1 MSQDSWSK
9 ETGICVIY
17 INLTIRNPWS
27 DCFEIVGSWGQK
39 LFKHKAWEVEIY
51 RSDTVAELE
60 FKITSQEDHAGI
72 TLGLGLISY
81 TLRAQIY
88 DTRHWNY
95 ATQCWEIYE

>member
-1 MSQDSWSK
+1 MSQNSWSK

-95 ATQCWEIYE
+95 AKQCWGIYE

>member
-27 DCFEIVGSWGQK
+27 DRFEIVSSWGQK
-39 LFKHKAWEVEIY
+39 IFKHKAWEIEIY

-60 FKITSQEDHAGI
+60 FKITLQEDHAGV

-81 TLRAQIY
+81 TLRAQLY